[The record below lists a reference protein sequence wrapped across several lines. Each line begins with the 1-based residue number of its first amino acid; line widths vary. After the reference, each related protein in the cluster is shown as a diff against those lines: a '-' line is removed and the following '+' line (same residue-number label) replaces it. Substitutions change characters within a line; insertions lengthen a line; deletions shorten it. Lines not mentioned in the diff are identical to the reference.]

1 MERFP
6 AGFIFLFTLLSRY
19 CTCSKVCIFTS
30 SIYRGLCTR
39 SISCHLRANPLPL
52 FALGI
57 YFLSDPLAQLQPE
70 QPGYNMYN
78 WPEASQQRH
87 YALSLS
93 LALAP
98 MATNYCSPAVALL
111 PFDGKGQRGSGTWT
125 SCLSDVT
132 ESIRKLWHI
141 IPPQTYTWLQLQRG
155 IFFFLITVSQ
165 LPNGIFIIT
174 SMISCHCQG
183 NGGRRRSSRG
193 ECWQAPGEQF
203 VSLVC
208 QNMKVFFFSVM

>member
-1 MERFP
+1 MSRIGADLVLAFMSIMLSQQKRGADHVMERFP

-93 LALAP
+93 RFG
-98 MATNYCSPAVALL
+98 T
-111 PFDGKGQRGSGTWT
+111 DG
-125 SCLSDVT
+125 
-132 ESIRKLWHI
+132 
-141 IPPQTYTWLQLQRG
+141 Y
-155 IFFFLITVSQ
+155 
-165 LPNGIFIIT
+165 
-174 SMISCHCQG
+174 
-183 NGGRRRSSRG
+183 
-193 ECWQAPGEQF
+193 
-203 VSLVC
+203 
-208 QNMKVFFFSVM
+208 